1 MATGSVCG
9 ANVPEKTSSD
19 AVTDESS
26 ESDGE
31 PSSTKSFQ
39 RRISTSKAI
48 KTGVCIKEGYLM
60 KQIGSFQRWRRRYF
74 KIKPRKLYFAKD
86 SKSGIFEE
94 VDLTDLSIAECS
106 IKNVNHSFE
115 VITPFQKLILCTES
129 RREMEDWITAF
140 KNVSNKDFYEG
151 TDNQEFLSGQHNW
164 CITNH
169 ARPTFCNVCRD
180 ALPGVRSTGLSCEVC
195 KFKAH
200 KRCAIKAPSNCKWTT
215 LSSVGKDIIED
226 EDINLAMPHQWL
238 EGNLPVSA
246 KCSLCDKTCGSV
258 LKLQDWKCL
267 WCRALVHHTTC
278 KAQYPQKCPLGVCR
292 ASIVPPTS
300 LHSISND
307 ESWEAICP
315 LGCSPLLVFVNSKSG
330 DNQGVMFLRRFK
342 QLLNP
347 AQVFDLMNGGPR
359 LGLQMFRTF
368 NPLRVLVCGG
378 DGSVSWVLTEID
390 KLNMNRQCQVGV
402 LPLGTGND
410 LARVLGWGSSCND
423 DAQLPQMLENYEKAT
438 VKSLD
443 RWCIMTYE
451 KSVLAPRK
459 SSGQKTEDLSPSSS
473 SDNDDSVDR
482 FIATVFQSDQPY
494 LVISSLNFLLK
505 NGNKLLARVTAK
517 MKEKSGSV
525 DEDICYKKFQLIME
539 KLGKMLLS
547 MTADELASKLLHEQ
561 SEERRAESP
570 EVDAVQVEVPPSQ
583 SKKVPFVEREALMS
597 RTNSLKKAV
606 WQIFDCIETV
616 VDEQNAEN
624 RERDIKKSPEPSF
637 PMEKTYS
644 SENKS
649 DSTLQGISDEERLTR
664 PESLWNPWGSS
675 MGHSIGASLKD
686 TLQVTLPTIQG
697 GASADS
703 SPCPSP
709 HPIAS
714 PSMSVFSSPSKEKP
728 TVRLSLELSH
738 TTDISH
744 FPSHSGTEDSITA
757 CMTGTKPS
765 EAAQSPTATRR
776 ISSGAIL
783 KSAGTSNV
791 QSSFGIDTASNSCQS
806 FERSLPES
814 YQVEGR
820 EFPIINPLTS
830 IPLWSDSNKDISIE
844 KALLPCTDALC
855 AAASPLMDVEDIS
868 LEGFDERCVMNN
880 YFGIGVDAKITL
892 EFHNKREEH
901 PEKCRSRTRN
911 LMWYG
916 VLGGKELLHQTYKN
930 LEQRV
935 ELECDGK
942 RIPLP
947 SLQGIVVLNINS
959 YGGGSNFWGGTKEDD
974 VFVAPAFDDK
984 ILEVVAVYGTVQ
996 MAASRVINLQ
1006 HHRIAQ
1012 CRSVKIIIKGVEG
1025 VPVQVDGEA
1034 WIQPPGYICIIHKN
1048 QTQVLCRNKQLESSS
1063 KMLHDKR
1070 NSNRSMPL
1078 SPLTDEEIQLIG
1090 NFTEAVLNLIRS
1102 IKIAAVSYSKIEED
1116 LLHVAMQVANHIER
1130 LYPGGKLIE
1139 GAVTRQILT
1148 ELVVAARH
1156 LLQDVSAFL
1165 RDKNDVFQADS
1176 ELEEKLTSLCQLIEK
1191 ELRNCSENQGWV
1203 FFHSEEPVNQ
1213 EQKKHYKGLFKL
1225 KFLSK
1230 QAKSKTVNSS
1240 SGQNSGGAC
1249 NCSNT
1254 GCEGSGC
1261 GTPTEEVS
1269 SLFGDLPL
1277 PSVLTWR
1284 TSEVALWLESIQ
1296 MGEYKDNFI
1305 THDIQGPELLHLE
1318 RRDLKELGVTK
1329 VGHIKRILQAVKD
1342 ISTHSIGRKLALL

>member
-1 MATGSVCG
+1 MYCCFV
-9 ANVPEKTSSD
+9 K
-19 AVTDESS
+19 S
-26 ESDGE
+26 ETLS
-31 PSSTKSFQ
+31 KS
-39 RRISTSKAI
+39 
-48 KTGVCIKEGYLM
+48 VCIKEGYLL
-60 KQIGSFQRWRRRYF
+60 KQIGSFQRWKRRYF

-115 VITPFQKLILCTES
+115 VITPFQKLILCAES

-140 KNVSNKDFYEG
+140 KNVGNKDFYEG
-151 TDNQEFLSGQHNW
+151 IDNQEFLSGQHNW

-267 WCRALVHHTTC
+267 WCRALVHHVAC
-278 KAQYPQKCPLGVCR
+278 KAQYPIKCPQGVCR

-300 LHSISND
+300 LHSIGND
-307 ESWEAICP
+307 ESWEATCP

-378 DGSVSWVLTEID
+378 DGSVSWVLTEIE
-390 KLNMNRQCQVGV
+390 KLSMNKQCQVGV

-423 DAQLPQMLENYEKAT
+423 DAQLPQLLENYEKAN

-451 KSVLAPRK
+451 KSTFAPRK
-459 SSGQKTEDLSPSSS
+459 SSIPKVDDLSPSSS
-473 SDNDDSVDR
+473 SDDDSVDR
-482 FIATVFQSDQPY
+482 FIATVFKSDQPY
-494 LVISSLNFLLK
+494 LVISSINFLLK

-517 MKEKSGSV
+517 MKEKSGNV

-539 KLGKMLLS
+539 KLGKMLIT
-547 MTADELASKLLHEQ
+547 MTADEIASKLLHEQ
-561 SEERRAESP
+561 KMEEKAAETPVSIVEP
-570 EVDAVQVEVPPSQ
+570 VAEVPQGQSQ
-583 SKKVPFVEREALMS
+583 KVPFVEREALMS

-616 VDEQNAEN
+616 VDEQNAET
-624 RERDIKKSPEPSF
+624 RDRAANNKRSPES
-637 PMEKTYS
+637 EKLSNPDAS
-644 SENKS
+644 SE
-649 DSTLQGISDEERLTR
+649 STTPSNQEEEKLTR
-664 PESLWNPWGSS
+664 PDTLWNPWGSS
-675 MGHSIGASLKD
+675 MGQSIGASLKD

-709 HPIAS
+709 HPSTS
-714 PSMSVFSSPSKEKP
+714 PMMSAFSSPKKDKP
-728 TVRLSLELSH
+728 KDRLSLELSPSA
-738 TTDISH
+738 DISH
-744 FPSHSGTEDSITA
+744 FSTTDQSVEDGSSTV
-757 CMTGTKPS
+757 CTTGTKS
-765 EAAQSPTATRR
+765 NEAAQSPTASRR

-783 KSAGTSNV
+783 KSSGSSNV
-791 QSSFGIDTASNSCQS
+791 QSSYGLVDNPDQQL
-806 FERSLPES
+806 ERGPPENNPL
-814 YQVEGR
+814 ETR
-820 EFPIINPLTS
+820 EFPIINPSTA
-830 IPLWSDSNKDISIE
+830 IPHWSDSNKDISIE

-855 AAASPLMDVEDIS
+855 AAASPLMDVEEIS

-916 VLGGKELLHQTYKN
+916 VLGGKELLHQTFKN

-935 ELECDGK
+935 QLECDGK

-1012 CRSVKIIIKGVEG
+1012 CRSVKIIIKGDEG

-1048 QTQVLCRNKQLESSS
+1048 QTRVLCRNKQSESSS
-1063 KMLHDKR
+1063 KSQHDKKY
-1070 NSNRSMPL
+1070 STRSLPL
-1078 SPLTDEEIQLIG
+1078 SPLTEEETQLIG
-1090 NFTEAVLNLIRS
+1090 NFADTTLNLIRS
-1102 IKIAAVSYSKIEED
+1102 IKLAATSYSKVEDD
-1116 LLHVAMQVANHIER
+1116 LLPVAAQVTNYIER
-1130 LYPGGKLIE
+1130 LYPSDKLIE
-1139 GAVTRQILT
+1139 GNVTRQLIT
-1148 ELVVAARH
+1148 EFVIAVRH
-1156 LLQDVSAFL
+1156 LLHDVVTFL
-1165 RDKNDVFQADS
+1165 KDKSDVFQADN
-1176 ELEEKLTSLCQLIEK
+1176 ELEDKISSSCNQLEK
-1191 ELRNCSENQGWV
+1191 ELRNCSENQGWIY
-1203 FFHSEEPVNQ
+1203 FHCEEEPTNP
-1213 EQKKHYKGLFKL
+1213 EQKRHYKGLFKL
-1225 KFLSK
+1225 KFLGKQPKSSK
-1230 QAKSKTVNSS
+1230 APQEDSS
-1240 SGQNSGGAC
+1240 SGTA
-1249 NCSNT
+1249 
-1254 GCEGSGC
+1254 CEGSYGC
-1261 GTPTEEVS
+1261 GTPTHDLAP
-1269 SLFGDLPL
+1269 LFGDDSP
-1277 PSVLTWR
+1277 PVLAWGTA
-1284 TSEVALWLESIQ
+1284 EVAIWLDSIQ
-1296 MGEYKDNFI
+1296 MGEYRENFVS
-1305 THDIQGPELLHLE
+1305 HDVQGPELLHLE

-1342 ISTHSIGRKLALL
+1342 ITAQSIGRKLASL

>member
-1 MATGSVCG
+1 MCQTRPVLTATMYRCY
-9 ANVPEKTSSD
+9 
-19 AVTDESS
+19 VTNENLKNS
-26 ESDGE
+26 
-31 PSSTKSFQ
+31 
-39 RRISTSKAI
+39 
-48 KTGVCIKEGYLM
+48 VCIKEGYLM

-200 KRCAIKAPSNCKWTT
+200 KRCAIKAPNNCKWTT
-215 LSSVGKDIIED
+215 LSSIGKDIIED

-246 KCSLCDKTCGSV
+246 KCNLCDKTCGSV

-267 WCRALVHHTTC
+267 WCRALVHHATC
-278 KAQYPQKCPLGVCR
+278 KAQYPLKCPLGVCR

-330 DNQGVMFLRRFK
+330 DNQGIMFLRRFK

-347 AQVFDLMNGGPR
+347 AQVFDLMNGGPQ

-390 KLNMNRQCQVGV
+390 KLSMNKQCQVGV

-459 SSGQKTEDLSPSSS
+459 NSNQKAEDLSPSFGNG
-473 SDNDDSVDR
+473 DDDSVDR
-482 FIATVFQSDQPY
+482 LLATVFQSDQPY

-517 MKEKSGSV
+517 MKEKSGNV
-525 DEDICYKKFQLIME
+525 DEDICHKKFQLIME
-539 KLGKMLLS
+539 KLGKMLFS

-561 SEERRAESP
+561 TEEKMAGIP
-570 EVDAVQVEVPPSQ
+570 EADVVQAEVPQSQ

-616 VDEQNAEN
+616 VDEQNAEA
-624 RERDIKKSPEPSF
+624 REREKKSPEPLFSV
-637 PMEKTYS
+637 EKPD
-644 SENKS
+644 NKS
-649 DSTLQGISDEERLTR
+649 NSTLSGNSDEERLTR

-675 MGHSIGASLKD
+675 MGQSIGASLKD

-709 HPIAS
+709 HPITS
-714 PSMSVFSSPSKEKP
+714 PSISAFSSPTKEKS
-728 TVRLSLELSH
+728 TDKLALELSP
-738 TTDISH
+738 TIDISP
-744 FPSHSGTEDSITA
+744 FATHSGTHDSSTA
-757 CMTGTKPS
+757 CVIGTKPI

-783 KSAGTSNV
+783 KSVCSSNV
-791 QSSFGIDTASNSCQS
+791 QSSYGLDVASVSCQS

-820 EFPIINPLTS
+820 DFPIINPLTS
-830 IPLWSDSNKDISIE
+830 VPLWSDSNKDISIE

-855 AAASPLMDVEDIS
+855 AAASPLMDVEEIS

-930 LEQRV
+930 LEQRIQ
-935 ELECDGK
+935 LECDGK

-1048 QTQVLCRNKQLESSS
+1048 QTQVLCRNKQSESSA
-1063 KMLHDKR
+1063 KLLHDKR

-1078 SPLTDEEIQLIG
+1078 SPLTDEEVQLIS
-1090 NFTEAVLNLIRS
+1090 NFTEAVLSLIRS
-1102 IKIAAVSYSKIEED
+1102 IKVAAVSISKIEED
-1116 LLHVAMQVANHIER
+1116 LLHVALQVANHIEK
-1130 LYPGGKLIE
+1130 LYPSGKLIE

-1148 ELVVAARH
+1148 EFVFAARH
-1156 LLQDVSAFL
+1156 LLQDVSTFL
-1165 RDKNDVFQADS
+1165 REKNDVFQADCD
-1176 ELEEKLTSLCQLIEK
+1176 LEDKLTSLCQQMEK
-1191 ELRNCSENQGWV
+1191 ELRNCTENQGWV

-1213 EQKKHYKGLFKL
+1213 EQKKHKSLFKL

-1230 QAKSKTVNSS
+1230 QAKSKAVSTS
-1240 SGQNSGGAC
+1240 SGQGSSGAC

-1254 GCEGSGC
+1254 GCDGSGC
-1261 GTPTEEVS
+1261 GTPMETASCV
-1269 SLFGDLPL
+1269 FGDLPAS
-1277 PSVLTWR
+1277 SVLTWG
-1284 TSEVALWLESIQ
+1284 TCEVALWLESIQ
-1296 MGEYKDNFI
+1296 MAEYKDNFI
-1305 THDIQGPELLHLE
+1305 SHDVQGPELLHLE

-1342 ISTHSIGRKLALL
+1342 ISTHSIGRKLAML

>member
-1 MATGSVCG
+1 M
-9 ANVPEKTSSD
+9 E
-19 AVTDESS
+19 
-26 ESDGE
+26 
-31 PSSTKSFQ
+31 
-39 RRISTSKAI
+39 
-48 KTGVCIKEGYLM
+48 VCIKEGYLM

-86 SKSGIFEE
+86 SKSAIFEE

-169 ARPTFCNVCRD
+169 ARPTFCNVCRE

-200 KRCAIKAPSNCKWTT
+200 KRCAIKAPNNCKWTT

-226 EDINLAMPHQWL
+226 EDVNLAMPHQWL

-267 WCRALVHHTTC
+267 WCRALVHHTNC
-278 KAQYPQKCPLGVCR
+278 KAQYPEKCPLGVCR

-300 LHSISND
+300 LHSIGND
-307 ESWEAICP
+307 ESWEAVCP

-390 KLNMNRQCQVGV
+390 KLSMNKQCQVGV

-451 KSVLAPRK
+451 KSMIAPRK
-459 SSGQKTEDLSPSSS
+459 SSGPKTEDLSPSSS

-517 MKEKSGSV
+517 MKEKSGNV

-539 KLGKMLLS
+539 KLGKMLIS
-547 MTADELASKLLHEQ
+547 MTADEIASKLLHEQ
-561 SEERRAESP
+561 REEERVTESP
-570 EVDAVQVEVPPSQ
+570 ESDTVQVEVPQSQ

-616 VDEQNAEN
+616 VDEQNAES
-624 RERDIKKSPEPSF
+624 RERDSKKSPDPSLS
-637 PMEKTYS
+637 PEQAS
-644 SENKS
+644 NLDNRS
-649 DSTLQGISDEERLTR
+649 DPTLPVNLEEERVSR

-675 MGHSIGASLKD
+675 MGQSIGASLKD

-709 HPIAS
+709 HPTAS
-714 PSMSVFSSPSKEKP
+714 PSMSSFSSPSKERP
-728 TVRLSLELSH
+728 AVRLAQEISP
-738 TTDISH
+738 TADISQ
-744 FPSHSGTEDSITA
+744 FPTHSGTHDSPTA
-757 CMTGTKPS
+757 YVTGTKPS

-783 KSAGTSNV
+783 KSICNSNV
-791 QSSFGIDTASNSCQS
+791 QSSYGLDIASNSCQS
-806 FERSLPES
+806 FERSLLES
-814 YQVEGR
+814 HLVEGR
-820 EFPIINPLTS
+820 EFPIINPLTT
-830 IPLWSDSNKDISIE
+830 IPLWSEANKDISIE

-855 AAASPLMDVEDIS
+855 AAASPLMDVEEIS

-880 YFGIGVDAKITL
+880 YFGIGLDAKITL

-930 LEQRV
+930 LEQRIQ
-935 ELECDGK
+935 LECDGK

-974 VFVAPAFDDK
+974 IFVAPAFDDK

-1012 CRSVKIIIKGVEG
+1012 CRSVKIIIKGNEG

-1048 QTQVLCRNKQLESSS
+1048 QTQVLCRNKCEAAVDGEGKGLWSCWATWCHGPGLILGQGT
-1063 KMLHDKR
+1063 
-1070 NSNRSMPL
+1070 SNNMNNNII
-1078 SPLTDEEIQLIG
+1078 PLTDEEAQLVG
-1090 NFTEAVLNLIRS
+1090 NFTETVLNLIRS
-1102 IKIAAVSYSKIEED
+1102 IKVAAELYSKVDED
-1116 LLHVAMQVANHIER
+1116 LLPITVQVANHIEK
-1130 LYPGGKLIE
+1130 LYPNGKLME
-1139 GAVTRQILT
+1139 GAVTRQLLT
-1148 ELVVAARH
+1148 EFVVAARH
-1156 LLQDVSAFL
+1156 LLQDVFTFIKE
-1165 RDKNDVFQADS
+1165 KNDVFQADS
-1176 ELEEKLTSLCQLIEK
+1176 ELEDKLTTMCQEIEK

-1203 FFHSEEPVNQ
+1203 YFHSEEPVSQ

-1230 QAKSKTVNSS
+1230 QAKSKTVSAS
-1240 SGQNSGGAC
+1240 TGQGSGGAC

-1254 GCEGSGC
+1254 ACEGSGC
-1261 GTPTEEVS
+1261 GTPTETVS
-1269 SLFGDLPL
+1269 CLFGDLPVS
-1277 PSVLTWR
+1277 SVLTWG

-1305 THDIQGPELLHLE
+1305 SHDVQGPEMLHLE

-1342 ISTHSIGRKLALL
+1342 ISTHSIGRKLAML

>member
-1 MATGSVCG
+1 M
-9 ANVPEKTSSD
+9 
-19 AVTDESS
+19 
-26 ESDGE
+26 
-31 PSSTKSFQ
+31 F
-39 RRISTSKAI
+39 
-48 KTGVCIKEGYLM
+48 
-60 KQIGSFQRWRRRYF
+60 
-74 KIKPRKLYFAKD
+74 
-86 SKSGIFEE
+86 
-94 VDLTDLSIAECS
+94 
-106 IKNVNHSFE
+106 
-115 VITPFQKLILCTES
+115 
-129 RREMEDWITAF
+129 
-140 KNVSNKDFYEG
+140 
-151 TDNQEFLSGQHNW
+151 
-164 CITNH
+164 
-169 ARPTFCNVCRD
+169 
-180 ALPGVRSTGLSCEVC
+180 
-195 KFKAH
+195 
-200 KRCAIKAPSNCKWTT
+200 
-215 LSSVGKDIIED
+215 
-226 EDINLAMPHQWL
+226 NL
-238 EGNLPVSA
+238 G
-246 KCSLCDKTCGSV
+246 
-258 LKLQDWKCL
+258 
-267 WCRALVHHTTC
+267 
-278 KAQYPQKCPLGVCR
+278 
-292 ASIVPPTS
+292 
-300 LHSISND
+300 
-307 ESWEAICP
+307 
-315 LGCSPLLVFVNSKSG
+315 
-330 DNQGVMFLRRFK
+330 
-342 QLLNP
+342 
-347 AQVFDLMNGGPR
+347 
-359 LGLQMFRTF
+359 
-368 NPLRVLVCGG
+368 
-378 DGSVSWVLTEID
+378 
-390 KLNMNRQCQVGV
+390 
-402 LPLGTGND
+402 
-410 LARVLGWGSSCND
+410 
-423 DAQLPQMLENYEKAT
+423 
-438 VKSLD
+438 
-443 RWCIMTYE
+443 
-451 KSVLAPRK
+451 
-459 SSGQKTEDLSPSSS
+459 
-473 SDNDDSVDR
+473 
-482 FIATVFQSDQPY
+482 
-494 LVISSLNFLLK
+494 
-505 NGNKLLARVTAK
+505 
-517 MKEKSGSV
+517 
-525 DEDICYKKFQLIME
+525 
-539 KLGKMLLS
+539 
-547 MTADELASKLLHEQ
+547 
-561 SEERRAESP
+561 
-570 EVDAVQVEVPPSQ
+570 
-583 SKKVPFVEREALMS
+583 
-597 RTNSLKKAV
+597 
-606 WQIFDCIETV
+606 
-616 VDEQNAEN
+616 
-624 RERDIKKSPEPSF
+624 
-637 PMEKTYS
+637 
-644 SENKS
+644 
-649 DSTLQGISDEERLTR
+649 
-664 PESLWNPWGSS
+664 
-675 MGHSIGASLKD
+675 
-686 TLQVTLPTIQG
+686 
-697 GASADS
+697 
-703 SPCPSP
+703 
-709 HPIAS
+709 
-714 PSMSVFSSPSKEKP
+714 
-728 TVRLSLELSH
+728 
-738 TTDISH
+738 
-744 FPSHSGTEDSITA
+744 
-757 CMTGTKPS
+757 

-1048 QTQVLCRNKQLESSS
+1048 QTQVLCRNKNSLTNRKENWACKIKQFTGTLSFKVIHITRMTNVQAKESVHLLYFHNLQQLESSS

-1078 SPLTDEEIQLIG
+1078 SPLTEEEIQLIG
-1090 NFTEAVLNLIRS
+1090 NFTEAVLNLIRRKLYKLS
-1102 IKIAAVSYSKIEED
+1102 NDTILTIYSSLLFFKSKYFTYLDIYIKIAAVSYSKIEED

-1240 SGQNSGGAC
+1240 SGQSSGGAC

>member
-1 MATGSVCG
+1 
-9 ANVPEKTSSD
+9 
-19 AVTDESS
+19 
-26 ESDGE
+26 
-31 PSSTKSFQ
+31 
-39 RRISTSKAI
+39 
-48 KTGVCIKEGYLM
+48 
-60 KQIGSFQRWRRRYF
+60 
-74 KIKPRKLYFAKD
+74 
-86 SKSGIFEE
+86 
-94 VDLTDLSIAECS
+94 
-106 IKNVNHSFE
+106 
-115 VITPFQKLILCTES
+115 
-129 RREMEDWITAF
+129 
-140 KNVSNKDFYEG
+140 
-151 TDNQEFLSGQHNW
+151 
-164 CITNH
+164 
-169 ARPTFCNVCRD
+169 
-180 ALPGVRSTGLSCEVC
+180 
-195 KFKAH
+195 
-200 KRCAIKAPSNCKWTT
+200 
-215 LSSVGKDIIED
+215 
-226 EDINLAMPHQWL
+226 
-238 EGNLPVSA
+238 
-246 KCSLCDKTCGSV
+246 
-258 LKLQDWKCL
+258 
-267 WCRALVHHTTC
+267 
-278 KAQYPQKCPLGVCR
+278 
-292 ASIVPPTS
+292 
-300 LHSISND
+300 
-307 ESWEAICP
+307 
-315 LGCSPLLVFVNSKSG
+315 
-330 DNQGVMFLRRFK
+330 
-342 QLLNP
+342 
-347 AQVFDLMNGGPR
+347 
-359 LGLQMFRTF
+359 
-368 NPLRVLVCGG
+368 
-378 DGSVSWVLTEID
+378 
-390 KLNMNRQCQVGV
+390 
-402 LPLGTGND
+402 
-410 LARVLGWGSSCND
+410 
-423 DAQLPQMLENYEKAT
+423 
-438 VKSLD
+438 
-443 RWCIMTYE
+443 
-451 KSVLAPRK
+451 
-459 SSGQKTEDLSPSSS
+459 
-473 SDNDDSVDR
+473 
-482 FIATVFQSDQPY
+482 
-494 LVISSLNFLLK
+494 
-505 NGNKLLARVTAK
+505 
-517 MKEKSGSV
+517 
-525 DEDICYKKFQLIME
+525 ME

-649 DSTLQGISDEERLTR
+649 DSTLQGTSDEERLAR

-1078 SPLTDEEIQLIG
+1078 SPLTEEEIQLIG

-1240 SGQNSGGAC
+1240 SGQSSGGAC